1 MNPAIAM
8 WLWWL
13 MWTPDQCTRCGGSGH
28 TLSQCRWPRVVR
40 SKSGME

>member
-13 MWTPDQCTRCGGSGH
+13 TWTSTPQCTRCGGQH
-28 TLSQCRWPRVVR
+28 PLSQCRWPVVKQER
-40 SKSGME
+40 NEG